1 MLVGA
6 SRKGFIGQLTSVDD
20 PADRLAGTLAVH
32 LAAVARG
39 ASLLRVH
46 DVAAHRQALDV
57 WESIESPAT
66 ATSGLAPNPIR
77 DRDVT
82 RDGNRALVIKLRRP
96 LV

>member
-39 ASLLRVH
+39 ANLLRVH

-57 WESIESPAT
+57 WESIES
-66 ATSGLAPNPIR
+66 S
-77 DRDVT
+77 
-82 RDGNRALVIKLRRP
+82 AL
-96 LV
+96 